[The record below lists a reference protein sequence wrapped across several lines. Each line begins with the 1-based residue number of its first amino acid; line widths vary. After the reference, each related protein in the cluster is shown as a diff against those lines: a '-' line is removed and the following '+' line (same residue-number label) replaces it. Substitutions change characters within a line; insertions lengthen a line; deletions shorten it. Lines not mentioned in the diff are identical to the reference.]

1 MESKKKKGTEG
12 SFQRMTSY
20 LLNFVKP
27 VNDSK
32 LFAGLIIIT
41 LNIGSRYV
49 NMNLPKP
56 IESYLK
62 YTFSRNILVFAICWM
77 GTKEVL
83 TALFLTV
90 LFALVMDHLL
100 NDESPYCCLPESFTD
115 YHRELYDNSGNL
127 QIDSSGGDINIQFK
141 VDIENTNNPSGRP
154 DFQWHGDLPNWT
166 FGKSDGTLGFSSFM
180 YK

>member
-1 MESKKKKGTEG
+1 MEIKKKKGVEG
-12 SFQRMTSY
+12 SVERMASY

-32 LFAGLIIIT
+32 LFAGLVIIT

-49 NMNLPKP
+49 NLNLPKP

-77 GTKEVL
+77 GTKDVL

-90 LFALVMDHLL
+90 FFALVMDHLL

-115 YHRELYDNSGNL
+115 YHRELYDNSGNIH
-127 QIDSSGGDINIQFK
+127 IDSSGGDVNIQLK
-141 VDIENTNNPSGRP
+141 VDIENTVNPSGRP
-154 DFQWHGDLPNWT
+154 DFHWHGDLPNWT
-166 FGKSDGTLGFSSFM
+166 FGKSDGSLGFSSFM
-180 YK
+180 G